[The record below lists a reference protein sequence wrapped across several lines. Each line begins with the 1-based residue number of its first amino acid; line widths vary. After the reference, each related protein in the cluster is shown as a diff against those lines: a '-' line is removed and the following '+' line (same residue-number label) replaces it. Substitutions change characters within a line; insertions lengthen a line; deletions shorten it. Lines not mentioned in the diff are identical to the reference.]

1 MAAPSAMPASAA
13 APKPSANSRKL
24 VRTWSW
30 SSPRAQRSP
39 ADANTLE
46 RGTKNSRFVMTK
58 RPMSSHRAKTT
69 TIDPSARMRLWC
81 RSKNPRRLALG
92 GAAPTPSSTST
103 PRTPEARHAL
113 VAEVEDAF
121 RDVHEV
127 VHLER
132 DVVEAGL
139 RPSDER
145 ELMVDLVAAE
155 EHHVVAVPVAFLEAE
170 DVLVERVRAVD
181 VGGPDDDVAEIERL
195 HVAVAV
201 VLAHLVVAPVE
212 LDDVPVRIA
221 QAQVA
226 LRSGAVRRPRH
237 LLDTDAR
244 VRQLGRGALEVV

>member
-1 MAAPSAMPASAA
+1 MP
-13 APKPSANSRKL
+13 
-24 VRTWSW
+24 
-30 SSPRAQRSP
+30 
-39 ADANTLE
+39 
-46 RGTKNSRFVMTK
+46 
-58 RPMSSHRAKTT
+58 
-69 TIDPSARMRLWC
+69 
-81 RSKNPRRLALG
+81 
-92 GAAPTPSSTST
+92 

-212 LDDVPVRIA
+212 LDGVPVRIA

-226 LRSGAVRRPRH
+226 LRPGAVRRPRH
-237 LLDTDAR
+237 LLSRSRREGEIPRPGA
-244 VRQLGRGALEVV
+244 VLGTLLWRLGLRPWPAFPPATPASSRRTKSAC